1 MTNLSINNCNR
12 PASLPMVLI
21 VIVTWNGKDD
31 LLECLASIKKLNYQ
45 QDNYKMLVVDN
56 GSDDGTPLVLAAV
69 YPEIYLL
76 KNNKNFGYVYAV
88 NQGIEYGL
96 KHSFDYIWIFNNDV
110 VVDENSLKILMEVG
124 QTDENIGV
132 FAPVIYSY
140 KNPEVIENIGY
151 QINFWV
157 GRLKKLKFGRDVFQK
172 GGIHFAHLTSRP
184 ALRFFAD
191 NFLVWHRCHA
201 YSLTQ

>member
-1 MTNLSINNCNR
+1 
-12 PASLPMVLI
+12 MVLI

-31 LLECLASIKKLNYQ
+31 LLECLASIKKLNYP

-132 FAPVIYSY
+132 IAPVIYSY

-172 GGIHFAHLTSRP
+172 GVSTSLT
-184 ALRFFAD
+184 LRHAPHSD
-191 NFLVWHRCHA
+191 FLLTISLYGTVPRN
-201 YSLTQ
+201 SLTQ